1 MAPRYK
7 FNPHKTQKRKAE
19 IKGGRS
25 RQVNMGWRGAGRG
38 KEFFNRRERSSR
50 GRRDEEGRGCG
61 KGGMKEA
68 QQRKELCELDDGLYV
83 HTMGGK

>member
-1 MAPRYK
+1 MAPRYN
-7 FNPHKTQKRKAE
+7 FNPDKTQKRKAE

-25 RQVNMGWRGAGRG
+25 RQANMEWRGVGRG
-38 KEFFNRRERSSR
+38 EEYFDRRERGSR
-50 GRRDEEGRGCG
+50 GSG

-83 HTMGGK
+83 HTMGGGK